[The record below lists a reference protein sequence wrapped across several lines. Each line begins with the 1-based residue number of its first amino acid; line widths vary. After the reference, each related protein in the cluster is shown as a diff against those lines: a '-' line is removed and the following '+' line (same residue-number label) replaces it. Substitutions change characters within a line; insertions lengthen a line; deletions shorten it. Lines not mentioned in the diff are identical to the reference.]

1 MNKAALSLGP
11 QILSPGRFAA
21 RERGRDR
28 VSVVVALAQWPAHV
42 RSRVQERIGAMSL
55 AAKEIDLT
63 VVPLPARLRA
73 FRRGRGLS
81 LDTMSG
87 MLGVP
92 LYTLRR
98 WEVGASR
105 PGADNAVDQQK
116 LGFEIDASE
125 TNATSR
131 SRIKADPNGQAPRHL
146 VLPESDGLLAGATE
160 PSWMKNGPPDQ
171 DGFHEK
177 LIGLQIDPLKRGMFE
192 PQRLSLIDEVSPGEK
207 TYQSLLEAPKA
218 KAASWNSNYGS
229 HGWHRYIGRFPPHL
243 VRALLNH
250 FGAQPGSV
258 VLDPFAG
265 SGTTAVEC
273 RLLGLRFVGVE
284 ICALSHLMCRT
295 KAGFVPDASLL
306 AALAQRYEDSM
317 SAFCDAALKALP
329 ENFQVADVLA
339 MDGNVLERFTNI
351 EKWFTPEALLG
362 VQLTMQFGKQLA
374 GFERDALHLALS
386 AKMRSIGNLDVDVVR
401 AEYSK
406 KPRADVNVGRL
417 VTAQLKKMGRN
428 VAEMTAS
435 HAPTLGPPTDIR
447 VIEGSALD
455 VEIPEASVDYVITSP
470 PYGVEAISYLRTHLL
485 SYRSLSSVL
494 SHDPYETRD
503 QTIGSEY
510 LEESKLPDRLEVAG
524 VSPTFVAY
532 FGSLP
537 PSADKNTR
545 LRQMAMM
552 KFFEDM
558 HHIGKR
564 LAMWMK
570 DDGKAAFVVGN
581 KRLGETVVPTDAIIE
596 ESFASSGLELYDA
609 IRHKLK
615 TNNSNSQVP
624 WQERIIQEEATLL
637 FKRRAR
643 S

>member
-1 MNKAALSLGP
+1 
-11 QILSPGRFAA
+11 
-21 RERGRDR
+21 
-28 VSVVVALAQWPAHV
+28 
-42 RSRVQERIGAMSL
+42 MSL
-55 AAKEIDLT
+55 AVKEVDQN
-63 VVPLPARLRA
+63 VVLPLPARLRA
-73 FRRGRGLS
+73 FRKSRGLS
-81 LDTMSG
+81 VDAMSG

-98 WEVGASR
+98 WEVGTSR
-105 PGADNAVDQQK
+105 PGVDDAVHLRE
-116 LGFEIDASE
+116 LGFEIDANE
-125 TNATSR
+125 TNAASR
-131 SRIKADPNGQAPRHL
+131 SRIKADPKGEATRQHK
-146 VLPESDGLLAGATE
+146 LPERDGLLSGATI
-160 PSWMKNGPPDQ
+160 PSWMTNGPPDQ
-171 DGFHEK
+171 DEFHEK
-177 LIGLQIDPLKRGMFE
+177 LIALQIEPLKQGAFE
-192 PQRLSLIDEVSPGEK
+192 PERLSLIDEVSAGKK

-295 KAGFVPDASLL
+295 KAGFVPDASIL
-306 AALAQRYEDSM
+306 AGLAQRYEESM
-317 SAFCDAALKALP
+317 SSLSQAALEALP
-329 ENFQVADVLA
+329 RNFQVSDVLA
-339 MDGNVLERFTNI
+339 MDGNVLESFTNI
-351 EKWFTPEALLG
+351 EKWFTPQALLG
-362 VQLTMQFGKQLA
+362 VQLTMQFGQQLA

-406 KPRADVNVGRL
+406 KPRVDVNVGRL

-428 VAEMTAS
+428 VAEMIAS
-435 HAPTLGPPTDIR
+435 HAPTLGRPADIR

-455 VEIPEASVDYVITSP
+455 ADIPEGSVDYVITSP

-510 LEESKLPDRLEVAG
+510 LEESKLPQRLEIA
-524 VSPTFVAY
+524 SASSSFVRY
-532 FGSLP
+532 FEGLP
-537 PSADKNTR
+537 APADKNAR
-545 LRQMAMM
+545 LRQIAMM

-558 HHIGKR
+558 HHIGKH
-564 LAMWMK
+564 LAYWMK
-570 DDGKAAFVVGN
+570 DGGRAAFVIGN
-581 KRLGETVVPTDAIIE
+581 KRLGETIVPTDKIIE
-596 ESFASSGLELYDA
+596 ESFASSGLDLYES

-637 FKRRAR
+637 FRRRAR
-643 S
+643 A